1 MIHELKT
8 HPDPFYAVLIG
19 TKRFEFRRD
28 DRPFQVGDVLILR
41 EWSPGEHAWGHD
53 LPYTGR
59 FVRARVT
66 YLIRGPSE
74 FGIPAGYVCMSI
86 EP

>member
-8 HPDPFYAVLIG
+8 HPEPFDAVQAG